1 MFVISFSTFFLHLL
15 PRGGEYTFIIY
26 KRRKL
31 NLCEFKKI
39 FLIGCKIKQSSVI
52 LQIFLAKSYVF
63 VSFCYKICCFYTCS
77 LID

>member
-15 PRGGEYTFIIY
+15 PRGGGDTFIIY
-26 KRRKL
+26 NMRRKL
-31 NLCEFKKI
+31 NLCEFLKI

-63 VSFCYKICCFYTCS
+63 VSFCYKICYFYT
-77 LID
+77 D

>member
-15 PRGGEYTFIIY
+15 PRGGGDTFIINM
-26 KRRKL
+26 RRKL
-31 NLCEFKKI
+31 NLCEFLKI

-63 VSFCYKICCFYTCS
+63 VSFCYKICYFYT
-77 LID
+77 D

>member
-15 PRGGEYTFIIY
+15 PRGGGDTLYYIY
-26 KRRKL
+26 NMRRKL
-31 NLCEFKKI
+31 NLCEFLKI

-63 VSFCYKICCFYTCS
+63 VSFCYKICCFYT
-77 LID
+77 D